1 MEFKEDVSKWIV
13 EWVSEFNAD
22 LNHVPCPFAKKA
34 LLDDQIDWKF
44 FQTHQSLYNYMM
56 YNLTLDKEVMI
67 IGFDPKRI
75 TAEEASEIAE
85 TYNRNF
91 MVKGLVALEDHP
103 DKSEFVAGV
112 NMNQGKWGWIAVQR
126 LDKLNR
132 ASMQLS
138 KTGYY
143 EKWSDEEYGD
153 VVAWRF
159 EDQKSKFSTN

>member
-13 EWVSEFNAD
+13 EWVSGFNAE

-132 ASMQLS
+132 ASMQLA